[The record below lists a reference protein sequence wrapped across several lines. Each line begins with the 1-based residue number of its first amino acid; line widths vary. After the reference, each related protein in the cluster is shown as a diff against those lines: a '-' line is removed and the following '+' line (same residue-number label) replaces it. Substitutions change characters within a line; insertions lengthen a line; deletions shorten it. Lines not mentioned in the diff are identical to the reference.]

1 MSSQFLGCLV
11 YLLPHLCGA
20 HSMPGNLPHLL
31 VRDAARNEREVE
43 VARTPFTLGRQSD
56 NDLVL
61 LDSRISRHHAR
72 IIQTDQGYL
81 IEDLGSRHG
90 TFVNNDPVTT
100 APRVLKTGDQ
110 ISLGVVDS
118 YQLAF
123 AAEQAVLPQLLE
135 KIGKAAEGRAPQ
147 LQHLG
152 LLLQMAQI
160 LHRAPALEEVLT
172 MLVDSAIQLTDA
184 ERGLLFLRE
193 DGGELRLRLARG
205 GNGVY
210 LKTEGLDYSRSAVQR
225 VMKSGR
231 EEVILEEEMTGRA
244 AHDTAIIT
252 GGVRG
257 LVVVPLQKHPM
268 MEMTGETI
276 VQTAP
281 EILGVLYLDSRT
293 RATSLTGLDRQ
304 VLQTFAVEGA
314 TVIENARLFRLTREQ
329 ERIQYQFSLAR
340 NIQQG
345 LLPRQLPQSDYFS
358 LQAITMPCQTVGGDY
373 YDVIRLDGDRL
384 GIGVADVS
392 GKGFPAAMMA
402 ATLQGAFAA
411 VAAGDPDLKDLFRR
425 VNDYLC
431 ERTPTEMFATMFY
444 GVLDREG
451 NISFVNAGHNSPFV
465 LRIDGTVEYLE
476 SSNFPL
482 GLFAEAKFQVET
494 GKLRD
499 GDQVLIFSD
508 GVPEA
513 QNSQQ
518 ELFGEARLK
527 EFLERCSGQGDLC
540 SKVVSAVQEF
550 VGSAPQADDMTLVV
564 LKFGPS

>member
-1 MSSQFLGCLV
+1 MPES
-11 YLLPHLCGA
+11 LPHL
-20 HSMPGNLPHLL
+20 M
-31 VRDAARNEREVE
+31 VRDAGGNEREVE
-43 VARTPFTLGRQSD
+43 IARTPFTLGRQSD

-61 LDSRISRHHAR
+61 LDSRISRHHAK
-72 IIQTDQGYL
+72 IIQNDQGYA
-81 IEDLGSRHG
+81 IEDLGSKHG
-90 TFVNNDPVTT
+90 TYVNSERVTSSS
-100 APRVLKTGDQ
+100 LKTGDQ
-110 ISLGVVDS
+110 ISLGDVDS

-123 AAEQAVLPQLLE
+123 AAEQVVLPQLLE
-135 KIGKAAEGRAPQ
+135 KIGKAAEGHAPQ

-152 LLLQMAQI
+152 LLLQMAQM

-193 DGGELRLRLARG
+193 DGGEFRLRLARG
-205 GNGVY
+205 RSGVY
-210 LKTEGLDYSRSAVQR
+210 LKTESLEYSRSAVQR

-231 EEVILEEEMTGRA
+231 EEVMLEEEMTGRA

-281 EILGVLYLDSRT
+281 EILGILYLDSRS

-345 LLPRQLPQSDYFS
+345 LLPRELPRSDYFS
-358 LQAITMPCQTVGGDY
+358 LQAITMPCQAVGGDY
-373 YDVIRLDGDRL
+373 YDVINLGEDRL
-384 GIGVADVS
+384 GITVADVS
-392 GKGFPAAMMA
+392 GKGLPAAMMA

-425 VNDYLC
+425 VNDFLC
-431 ERTPTEMFATMFY
+431 ERTPVEMFATIFY
-444 GVLDREG
+444 GVLDRDG

-465 LRIDGTVEYLE
+465 LRTDGTVEYLE

-482 GLFAEAKFQVET
+482 GLFADAKFAVET
-494 GKLRD
+494 GKLHA

-513 QNSQQ
+513 QDSQH
-518 ELFGEARLK
+518 ELFGEDRLK
-527 EFLERCSGQGDLC
+527 QFLEKCSGQTELC
-540 SKVVSAVQEF
+540 SKVVSAVQDF
-550 VGSAPQADDMTLVV
+550 VGSAPQADDLTLVV
-564 LKFGPS
+564 LRFGPS